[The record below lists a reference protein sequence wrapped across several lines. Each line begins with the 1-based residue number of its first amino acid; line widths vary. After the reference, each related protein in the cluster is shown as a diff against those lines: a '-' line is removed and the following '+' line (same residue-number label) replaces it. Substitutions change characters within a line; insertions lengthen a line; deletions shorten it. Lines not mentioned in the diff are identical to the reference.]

1 MMTAGSDIRQQVEE
15 VLAAMR
21 PTIQQDGGDI
31 ELLAVSEDGEVK
43 IKFLGA
49 CIDCPSRSIT
59 LQSLIDQNLR
69 LHVPGFRAVTAAD
82 D

>member
-1 MMTAGSDIRQQVEE
+1 MTTGSDIRRQVED

-21 PTIQQDGGDI
+21 PIIQQDGGDI
-31 ELLAVSEDGEVK
+31 ELLSVSEDGEVQ

-49 CIDCPSRSIT
+49 CIGCPSRSLT

-69 LHVPGFRAVTAAD
+69 EYVPGFRTVTAAD